1 VARTTSV
8 LKIVAIERAEGRAVL
23 QLEGQLIGPWIDE
36 LERAC
41 AARSARDVALDL
53 AHVAFV
59 ERRGVELLR
68 SLGARGVPLLHCSAF
83 VAEQLKA
90 RG

>member
-1 VARTTSV
+1 M
-8 LKIVAIERAEGRAVL
+8 LKIVTSKPAAGRAVL
-23 QLEGQLIGPWIDE
+23 QLEGQLIGPWVDE

-41 AARSARDVALDL
+41 GALPSGDVAVDL
-53 AHVAFV
+53 AHVSFV

-68 SLGARGVPLLHCSAF
+68 ALAARGVPLLRCSAF

-90 RG
+90 RP